1 MQLQSKGHTMFR
13 ENLFRN
19 ELTEFKQKY
28 LLIFILE
35 FQKKVESIN

>member
-19 ELTEFKQKY
+19 ELAEFKQKY